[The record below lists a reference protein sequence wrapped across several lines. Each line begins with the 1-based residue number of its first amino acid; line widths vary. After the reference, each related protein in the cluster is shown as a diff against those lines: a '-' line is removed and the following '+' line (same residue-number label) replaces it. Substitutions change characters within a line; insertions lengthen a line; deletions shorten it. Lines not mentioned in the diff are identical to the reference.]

1 MKNKISLCNHY
12 IFTAGWNKH
21 RMGKFAMMHGGQRA
35 DVINTREKSKWLLA
49 LTMHF
54 VLFYCTICQ
63 YHEELRDSRRGET
76 AAATENCANILS
88 RGGRTGD
95 YKSVR
100 CWSLFLQQSVVHYD
114 IIVLEF
120 GLRADFITLRWKEQ
134 WTLSSVLP
142 VKSWAYIFWEMGLIP
157 IPDKPAAAWKCF
169 VTSYPKWIFS
179 QSIYCR
185 QIPDPAGAA
194 PDSHRRHQTLAEERR
209 VSSPDFQPSHPSA
222 THCCLVH
229 GDIFYLSP

>member
-1 MKNKISLCNHY
+1 
-12 IFTAGWNKH
+12 
-21 RMGKFAMMHGGQRA
+21 
-35 DVINTREKSKWLLA
+35 
-49 LTMHF
+49 MHF

-76 AAATENCANILS
+76 AAATEFCANILS
-88 RGGRTGD
+88 RGGRTGV

-142 VKSWAYIFWEMGLIP
+142 VKSWAYNFWEMGLIP

-179 QSIYCR
+179 QSIYCW

-194 PDSHRRHQTLAEERR
+194 PDSHRRHQTPAEERR
-209 VSSPDFQPSHPSA
+209 VSSLPTFNRLIRPPPIVAWFTGIYSNYRHKIDF
-222 THCCLVH
+222 
-229 GDIFYLSP
+229 

>member
-1 MKNKISLCNHY
+1 
-12 IFTAGWNKH
+12 
-21 RMGKFAMMHGGQRA
+21 MGKFAIMHRPKGGCNKYQRKEQVTISTDNA
-35 DVINTREKSKWLLA
+35 LCVVLLYN
-49 LTMHF
+49 LS
-54 VLFYCTICQ
+54 VSWGV
-63 YHEELRDSRRGET
+63 ERDSRRGKT
-76 AAATENCANILS
+76 TAATEFCANILS

-194 PDSHRRHQTLAEERR
+194 PDSHRRHQTPAEERR
-209 VSSPDFQPSHPSA
+209 VSSLRLSTVSSVRHPLLPGSRGYFLFN
-222 THCCLVH
+222 TNKYISSFSL
-229 GDIFYLSP
+229 